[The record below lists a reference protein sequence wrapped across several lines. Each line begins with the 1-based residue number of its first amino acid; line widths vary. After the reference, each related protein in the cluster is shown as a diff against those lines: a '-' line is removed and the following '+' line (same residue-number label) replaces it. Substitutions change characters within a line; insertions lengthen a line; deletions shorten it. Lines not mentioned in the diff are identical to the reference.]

1 MNSRLHTSWK
11 KFLKSET
18 CEMCIQG
25 LEQESVKGM
34 QMRLKAAFMSG
45 WHFGVRDCLGR
56 FEDEIKRLNAIKGS
70 GTPGKPGTACG
81 CGNKPGTCHRASRR
95 LGNAVRERHGKDRK
109 TIGG

>member
-56 FEDEIKRLNAIKGS
+56 FEGEIKRLSAIKGS
-70 GTPGKPGTACG
+70 GTVGEKEGALTVVLPPRT
-81 CGNKPGTCHRASRR
+81 
-95 LGNAVRERHGKDRK
+95 RHGATWRPGQAIRK
-109 TIGG
+109 RHG